1 MDQNSFLVFEI
12 MIHLESEFILG
23 SKFIFSVKNHS
34 GIKIYF
40 GVKISKSHKIHKSIT
55 QSFRQ
60 FFEFYFIGI

>member
-40 GVKISKSHKIHKSIT
+40 GVKISKSHKSIT